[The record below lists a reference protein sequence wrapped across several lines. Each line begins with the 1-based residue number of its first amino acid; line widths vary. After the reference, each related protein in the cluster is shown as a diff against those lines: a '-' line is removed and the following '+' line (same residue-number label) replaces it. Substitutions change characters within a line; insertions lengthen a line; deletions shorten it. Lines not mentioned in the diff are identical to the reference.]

1 MSICNTEQIESRWLS
16 VKGAV
21 AYSGIGKS
29 RLYAA
34 ISQGLIVTSCLKED
48 GQARGTRLIKK
59 SSLDEF
65 IESRIDT
72 INPQK

>member
-1 MSICNTEQIESRWLS
+1 MNQMNIEPQWLS

-21 AYSGIGKS
+21 IYSGIGKS

-34 ISQGLIVTSCLKED
+34 MAQGLIVSSCLKED
-48 GQARGTRLIKK
+48 GQTRGTRLIKK

-72 INPQK
+72 GGTGHE